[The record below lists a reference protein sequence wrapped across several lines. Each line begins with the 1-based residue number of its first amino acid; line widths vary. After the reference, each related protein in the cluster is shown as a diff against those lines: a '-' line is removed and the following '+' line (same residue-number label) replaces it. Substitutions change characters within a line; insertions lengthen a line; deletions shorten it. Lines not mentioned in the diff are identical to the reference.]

1 MNFRQLRRPEVS
13 INLTPLIDVVFLL
26 LIFFMVSTSFSEL
39 TQLVVDLPEAEGAP
53 ASTDTTL
60 LLVVDVEGN
69 MTLDGAPVPN
79 DARGLSEALRQRL
92 SGNTDIPVQKKT
104 NSPQHRNR
112 ARPGSALADARSTI
126 KMAIQSSQHQATAR
140 DPDFNQTV
148 TFCRRSLVKNEPQ
161 QTMITS

>member
-39 TQLVVDLPEAEGAP
+39 TQLVVDLPEAEGAL
-53 ASTDTTL
+53 ASTNTTL

-69 MTLDGAPVPN
+69 MTLEGSPVPN

-92 SGNTDIPVQKKT
+92 SGNTDIPVT
-104 NSPQHRNR
+104 LS
-112 ARPGSALADARSTI
+112 ADAMTPHQYVVTAIDVAAQLNITRLTI
-126 KMAIQSSQHQATAR
+126 AAENTR
-140 DPDFNQTV
+140 
-148 TFCRRSLVKNEPQ
+148 
-161 QTMITS
+161 

>member
-53 ASTDTTL
+53 ASTDTML

-79 DARGLSEALRQRL
+79 DARELSEALRQRL
-92 SGNTDIPVQKKT
+92 SGNTDIPVT
-104 NSPQHRNR
+104 LS
-112 ARPGSALADARSTI
+112 ADAMTPHQYVVTAIDVAAQLNITRLTI
-126 KMAIQSSQHQATAR
+126 ATENTR
-140 DPDFNQTV
+140 
-148 TFCRRSLVKNEPQ
+148 
-161 QTMITS
+161 

>member
-53 ASTDTTL
+53 ASTDTAL

-79 DARGLSEALRQRL
+79 DARGLSEALRHRL
-92 SGNTDIPVQKKT
+92 SGNIDIPVT
-104 NSPQHRNR
+104 LS
-112 ARPGSALADARSTI
+112 ADAMTPHQHVVTAIDVAAQLDITRLTI
-126 KMAIQSSQHQATAR
+126 ATENTR
-140 DPDFNQTV
+140 
-148 TFCRRSLVKNEPQ
+148 
-161 QTMITS
+161 

>member
-53 ASTDTTL
+53 ASTNTTL

-69 MTLDGAPVPN
+69 MTLDGAPVAN
-79 DARGLSEALRQRL
+79 DARGLSEALHQRL
-92 SGNTDIPVQKKT
+92 SGNTDIPVT
-104 NSPQHRNR
+104 LS
-112 ARPGSALADARSTI
+112 ADAMTPHQYVVTAIDVAAQLNITRLTI
-126 KMAIQSSQHQATAR
+126 ATENTR
-140 DPDFNQTV
+140 
-148 TFCRRSLVKNEPQ
+148 
-161 QTMITS
+161 

>member
-26 LIFFMVSTSFSEL
+26 LIFFMVSASFSEL

-92 SGNTDIPVQKKT
+92 SGNTDIPVT
-104 NSPQHRNR
+104 LS
-112 ARPGSALADARSTI
+112 ADAMTPHQCVVT
-126 KMAIQSSQHQATAR
+126 AIDVAAQLNITRLIIATENTR
-140 DPDFNQTV
+140 
-148 TFCRRSLVKNEPQ
+148 
-161 QTMITS
+161 

>member
-53 ASTDTTL
+53 ASTNTTL

-79 DARGLSEALRQRL
+79 DARGLSEALRQLL
-92 SGNTDIPVQKKT
+92 SGNTDIPVT
-104 NSPQHRNR
+104 LS
-112 ARPGSALADARSTI
+112 ADAMTPHQYVVTAIDVAAQLNITRLTI
-126 KMAIQSSQHQATAR
+126 AAENTR
-140 DPDFNQTV
+140 
-148 TFCRRSLVKNEPQ
+148 
-161 QTMITS
+161 

>member
-60 LLVVDVEGN
+60 LLVVDVAGN
-69 MTLDGAPVPN
+69 MTLDGATVPN
-79 DARGLSEALRQRL
+79 DARGLSEALRPRL
-92 SGNTDIPVQKKT
+92 SGNTDIPVT
-104 NSPQHRNR
+104 LS
-112 ARPGSALADARSTI
+112 ADAMTPHQYVVTAMDVAAQLNITRLTI
-126 KMAIQSSQHQATAR
+126 ATENTR
-140 DPDFNQTV
+140 
-148 TFCRRSLVKNEPQ
+148 
-161 QTMITS
+161 

>member
-39 TQLVVDLPEAEGAP
+39 TRLVVDLPEAEGAP
-53 ASTDTTL
+53 ASTNTTL

-92 SGNTDIPVQKKT
+92 SGNTDIPVT
-104 NSPQHRNR
+104 LS
-112 ARPGSALADARSTI
+112 ADAMTPHQYVVTAIDVAAQLNITRLTI
-126 KMAIQSSQHQATAR
+126 AAENTR
-140 DPDFNQTV
+140 
-148 TFCRRSLVKNEPQ
+148 
-161 QTMITS
+161 

>member
-39 TQLVVDLPEAEGAP
+39 TQLMVDLPEAEGAP
-53 ASTDTTL
+53 ASTNTTL

-69 MTLDGAPVPN
+69 MTLDGAPVPD

-92 SGNTDIPVQKKT
+92 SGNTDIPVT
-104 NSPQHRNR
+104 L
-112 ARPGSALADARSTI
+112 LADAMTPHQYVVTAMDVAAQLHITRLTI
-126 KMAIQSSQHQATAR
+126 ATENTR
-140 DPDFNQTV
+140 
-148 TFCRRSLVKNEPQ
+148 
-161 QTMITS
+161 

>member
-39 TQLVVDLPEAEGAP
+39 TQLVVDLPEAEGAL
-53 ASTDTTL
+53 ASTNTTL

-92 SGNTDIPVQKKT
+92 SGNTDIPVT
-104 NSPQHRNR
+104 L
-112 ARPGSALADARSTI
+112 LADAMTPHQYAVTAIDVAAQLNITRLTI
-126 KMAIQSSQHQATAR
+126 AVENTR
-140 DPDFNQTV
+140 
-148 TFCRRSLVKNEPQ
+148 
-161 QTMITS
+161 